1 MCKQCLALRCI
12 HNNIIK
18 EKKVKFDNGENKN
31 VSIALDNLHTLS
43 QTHKLTFWRPPSN
56 LLLFSGLSL
65 DSWGW
70 AYCWVRW
77 QEEPWSWTGRAGSWW
92 WSRLHL
98 QLWNQTDCL
107 LTDMIGRNKVV
118 VVMSKDPKLHT
129 KVHVKQQTCPLDQRL
144 TFALVL
150 RWRLWLCFPL
160 CRHSAAGNCVSSLGR
175 TGGPGLLLRRGQRKK
190 RTTRKRRR
198 RCRRR
203 WGQGGS
209 WAPDSCSHCCCSH
222 WHSLCY
228 PRGQNHCCR
237 LSLPHLHPA
246 ARRGSCSCQ
255 LCAALV
261 QPVKKCTHC
270 HFPLFNL

>member
-1 MCKQCLALRCI
+1 
-12 HNNIIK
+12 
-18 EKKVKFDNGENKN
+18 
-31 VSIALDNLHTLS
+31 
-43 QTHKLTFWRPPSN
+43 
-56 LLLFSGLSL
+56 
-65 DSWGW
+65 
-70 AYCWVRW
+70 
-77 QEEPWSWTGRAGSWW
+77 
-92 WSRLHL
+92 
-98 QLWNQTDCL
+98 
-107 LTDMIGRNKVV
+107 MIGRNKVV

-160 CRHSAAGNCVSSLGR
+160 CRHSASGNCVSSLGR

-209 WAPDSCSHCCCSH
+209 WVPDSCSHCCCSH
-222 WHSLCY
+222 WHSRCY

-237 LSLPHLHPA
+237 LPLPHPHPV

-255 LCAALV
+255 LCAVLV
-261 QPVKKCTHC
+261 QPVKKCIHLVISPSSIFRISWRWKQGRLKRVVLTC
-270 HFPLFNL
+270 GSCNMMGSLGTESLVLFFLFFRLVLGVVATLARFLLKAVVKVVEVADIPMVVVVVALGGSIGTSASEEGEG